1 MRSQEEDPKTYQV
14 GTRCGGGGGEGAR
27 ESEEKADVEE
37 KKEPESQ
44 GRPRSHMWR
53 RRVIQRVGGER
64 SSQMWRRRRRRR
76 RSQRVIDEEP
86 DAEKE
91 PGRVTRR
98 KSLRVRGGAL
108 IICG

>member
-1 MRSQEEDPKTYQV
+1 MS
-14 GTRCGGGGGEGAR
+14 
-27 ESEEKADVEE
+27 
-37 KKEPESQ
+37 
-44 GRPRSHMWR
+44 
-53 RRVIQRVGGER
+53 QRVGGER
-64 SSQMWRRRRRRR
+64 SSQMWRRRRR